1 MGGPGMMA
9 MTRDNGRDH
18 PRRGLRAKNLA
29 LLLVLLALVALLYL
43 VSIVRMGGG

>member
-1 MGGPGMMA
+1 MIA
-9 MTRDNGRDH
+9 MTRGKDRDP

-29 LLLVLLALVALLYL
+29 LLVVLLALVALLYL